1 MHFST
6 LHDNGPV
13 HSMKKP
19 APPLLELFRRQQMSD
34 YTTLC
39 AYLFIAYSLSVLSI
53 YLLLLPGEIV
63 ITLKLALEFMKKK
76 HNYLFL
82 D

>member
-1 MHFST
+1 
-6 LHDNGPV
+6 
-13 HSMKKP
+13 
-19 APPLLELFRRQQMSD
+19 MSD